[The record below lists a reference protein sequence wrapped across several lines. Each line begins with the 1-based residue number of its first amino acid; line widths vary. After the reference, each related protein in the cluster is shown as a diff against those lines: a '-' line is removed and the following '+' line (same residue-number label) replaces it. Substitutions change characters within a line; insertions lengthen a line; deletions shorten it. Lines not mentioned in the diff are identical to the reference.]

1 MKKTDFI
8 PKAKLSKKKRQE
20 LNRAKRITW
29 DHSPVTRVI
38 PSKKKEKQ
46 EKAARSDQTD
56 SDGFSLYTPNKAGGC
71 DNCPL
76 YFIERFL
83 IIKWQN
89 VKQIGNFAE

>member
-56 SDGFSLYTPNKAGGC
+56 SDGFF
-71 DNCPL
+71 DICPPSVRL
-76 YFIERFL
+76 
-83 IIKWQN
+83 
-89 VKQIGNFAE
+89 

>member
-46 EKAARSDQTD
+46 EKASRSDQTA
-56 SDGFSLYTPNKAGGC
+56 SDWFFDICHSQREAVISVLC
-71 DNCPL
+71 V
-76 YFIERFL
+76 I
-83 IIKWQN
+83 
-89 VKQIGNFAE
+89 